1 MRSIDDVVQWA
12 RAWADELESEIV
24 GGESASSAIEFK
36 TKTPEAGIRLQV
48 RIATALEFL
57 RQYAAGSIWLERA
70 TYVHKQRL
78 MARAAKDISEILRG
92 WASQAESGIIP
103 IPALAAMDVRIVAS
117 VDIMD
122 QVRVLNADKTVHP
135 AAPIVLA
142 GGALE
147 TALRS
152 ATEEKGLTL
161 REKPSISAYARL
173 LYTNNLLGKQDLKD
187 VEQLAGMR
195 NDAAHGDF
203 DALSRERAGL
213 MEQQVNLFLTRLEA
227 ILGN

>member
-1 MRSIDDVVQWA
+1 VKSIEDVVQWA
-12 RAWADELESEIV
+12 RGWADELESEIFGQNSSTSV
-24 GGESASSAIEFK
+24 DWELKTPESKTQVESRVATAIEFLRRY
-36 TKTPEAGIRLQV
+36 AG
-48 RIATALEFL
+48 
-57 RQYAAGSIWLERA
+57 GSVWIERA
-70 TYVHKQRL
+70 EYVERHRST
-78 MARAAKDISEILRG
+78 AAAAKAISEILRG
-92 WASQAESGIIP
+92 WARQAEAGIIP

-122 QVRVLNADKTVHP
+122 QVRVLNADKDVHS

-147 TALRS
+147 TALR
-152 ATEEKGLTL
+152 AAIEEKGLTL
-161 REKPSISAYARL
+161 SEKPSISAYARL
-173 LYTNNLLGKQDLKD
+173 LYKNNLLGKQDLKD

-213 MEQQVNLFLTRLEA
+213 MEQQVNLFLGRLQTL
-227 ILGN
+227 LGD